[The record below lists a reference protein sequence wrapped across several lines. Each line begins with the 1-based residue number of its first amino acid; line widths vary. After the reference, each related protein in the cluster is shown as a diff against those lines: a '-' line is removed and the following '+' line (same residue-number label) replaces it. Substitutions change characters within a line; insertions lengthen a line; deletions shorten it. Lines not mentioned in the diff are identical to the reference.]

1 MTPTL
6 NYIIQF
12 LIGGSVIVG
21 MSILAKYCSPKYAAL
36 LYGLPIQF
44 TLATIFIY
52 LGTDKGNIQELAKS
66 SVFYTLLLVGFIATF
81 YVLIRNFEFWPTMG
95 ISYGILIVASIVL
108 LKII

>member
-1 MTPTL
+1 MSPTL

-12 LIGGSVIVG
+12 FIGGGVIVG

-52 LGTDKGNIQELAKS
+52 LGTDKGHIQDLAKS
-66 SVFYTLLLVGFIATF
+66 SIFYILLLAGFITLFAF
-81 YVLIRNFEFWPTMG
+81 LIRHLDFWPTMG
-95 ISYGILIVASIVL
+95 ISYLVLTIISIGL
-108 LKII
+108 LKL